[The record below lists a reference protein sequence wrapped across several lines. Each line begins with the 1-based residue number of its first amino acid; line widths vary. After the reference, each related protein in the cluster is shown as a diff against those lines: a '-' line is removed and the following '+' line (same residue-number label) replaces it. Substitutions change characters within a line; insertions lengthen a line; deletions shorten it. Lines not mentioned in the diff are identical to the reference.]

1 MNTYALG
8 SAANEGAWRPA
19 AASGLAVSASSAAA
33 RSTGG
38 QNAVRNIR
46 HSDVYCFVQCSRS
59 GPMPNHCEDHRRLV
73 VGRTIASA
81 SISTRWSPMRPATRT
96 SVLAG
101 LMSPRTRPCAREIAS
116 TSASSVM

>member
-59 GPMPNHCEDHRRLV
+59 GPMPNHCEDEGFGLAAENS
-73 VGRTIASA
+73 VG
-81 SISTRWSPMRPATRT
+81 PRPASRVLVS
-96 SVLAG
+96 SVLFQ
-101 LMSPRTRPCAREIAS
+101 MT
-116 TSASSVM
+116 